1 MLARHGLAPRKKW
14 GQNFLT
20 DGYVLAK
27 IIAAAAPDAEDC
39 VLEIGPG
46 LGALTQGLLAHA
58 GHVVAVELDKGL
70 ADILSAEFSNQA
82 ASGQFTLVRGDI
94 LKLDLAEIL
103 APYRHKRL
111 KVVANLPYYITTPV
125 IMRLLE
131 SGLGFTSITVM
142 VQKEVAERMSA
153 KPGTKAYGSLTL
165 AVQYHAAAEMVA
177 TVPSRSFLPRPD
189 VDSAVICLRA
199 LPQSPVDVDKDKLF
213 AVIAAA
219 FATRRKTLVNA
230 LHAAGFAAK
239 AGINNINGGDKDNSR
254 CASNEGENKKAALAA
269 ALVACGLRPDVR
281 GEALD
286 IHQFAAVAERVT
298 QHSDV
303 SFDSTTRNRKAS
315 NPTALNANHD

>member
-1 MLARHGLAPRKKW
+1 M
-14 GQNFLT
+14 
-20 DGYVLAK
+20 AK
-27 IIAAAAPDAEDC
+27 IIAAAAPEEADC

-58 GHVVAVELDKGL
+58 GNVVAIELDKGL
-70 ADILSAEFSNQA
+70 GDILTAEFHDHTT
-82 ASGQFTLVRGDI
+82 SGKFTLVRGDI
-94 LKLDLAEIL
+94 LKIDLAEVL
-103 APYRHKRL
+103 APYHHKRL

-131 SGLGFTSITVM
+131 SGLAFQSITVM
-142 VQKEVAERMSA
+142 IQKEVAERMSA

-177 TVPSRSFLPRPD
+177 IVPSRSFLPRPE

-199 LPQSPVDVDKDKLF
+199 LSQPPVAVDKDKLF

-230 LHAAGFAAK
+230 LHAAGFVAK
-239 AGINNINGGDKDNSR
+239 
-254 CASNEGENKKAALAA
+254 NEGECGSEGKAGLAA
-269 ALVACGLRPDVR
+269 ELVTCGLRADVR

-286 IHQFAAVAERVT
+286 IQQFAAVAESVMMPSSTLPETPRVDRA
-298 QHSDV
+298 QG
-303 SFDSTTRNRKAS
+303 NAAS
-315 NPTALNANHD
+315 NAPRQ